1 VRPGNYRTELEKNG
15 PSVLGLLSQVTGKCG
30 ASLEVKY
37 FFPQVLRVLREDS
50 FQLSALLEDIFS

>member
-1 VRPGNYRTELEKNG
+1 
-15 PSVLGLLSQVTGKCG
+15 VLGLLSQVTGKCG